1 MSKIKKYIISQFGKP
16 RGFVGRIVGRILEN
30 KNEDRTRWAV
40 QKLNVDSDDKIL
52 EIGFGP
58 GLSIELLSREIESG
72 FIAGI
77 DHSDEMVKY
86 ASRKNSKKIEE
97 GKVQLGIGSS
107 DLIKYEDNFFSKV
120 FCINVNIF
128 WRNPKNHM
136 HEMKR
141 VLKDGGK
148 LSIYLQ
154 PKMVKS
160 FKECKAKV
168 DELMNL
174 FNEAGF
180 REVDFLRKNDRPIP
194 IICVTG
200 IK

>member
-1 MSKIKKYIISQFGKP
+1 MSKIKKYIVSQFGKP
-16 RGFVGRIVGRILEN
+16 RGFVGRIVGQILEKN
-30 KNEDRTRWAV
+30 NEDRAKWAI
-40 QKLNVDSDDKIL
+40 QKLNVSADDKVL
-52 EIGFGP
+52 EVGFGP
-58 GLSIELLSREIESG
+58 GSSIELLTHEIKSG

-77 DHSDEMVKY
+77 DHSEEMVKY
-86 ASRKNSKKIEE
+86 ASKKNSDKIKE
-97 GKVQLGIGSS
+97 GKVILGVGSS
-107 DLIKYEDNFFSKV
+107 DQIKYEDNFFSKV

-136 HEMKR
+136 NEIKR

-160 FKECKAKV
+160 FKDCKAKV
-168 DELMNL
+168 DELINL
-174 FNEAGF
+174 FKDAGF
-180 REVDFLRKNDRPIP
+180 REVDFLRKNEKPIP